1 LSDNHYNTIGAGYN
15 STRKADPEIA
25 DTMQALLECEVG
37 KTYLDIGCGTGNYT
51 SLLSE
56 RGFRFIG
63 IDPSSYMLSQAK
75 MRNDSIEWR
84 EGAAE
89 GIPAADGE
97 FDGAMATL
105 TVHHWEDMHLG
116 FKELRRVVKPGGRIV
131 IFTSTPEQMR
141 GYWLNHYF
149 PNMMQASMLQM
160 PTYLAIQ
167 TAARSA
173 GIEFLGK
180 QNYTVST
187 KLQDHFL
194 YVGKHNPEVY
204 FDESVR
210 AGISSFA
217 LLANSG
223 EVERGLTQLSDD
235 IDRGQ
240 FWKFKQRYE
249 NRGGDYVFLVCG

>member
-1 LSDNHYNTIGAGYN
+1 MSDNHYNTIGASYN
-15 STRKADPEIA
+15 NTRKADPEIA
-25 DTMQALLECEVG
+25 DTLQALLECEVG

-51 SLLSE
+51 SLFAE

-63 IDPSSYMLSQAK
+63 VDPSTYMLSQAK

-89 GIPAADGE
+89 GIPAVDGE
-97 FDGAMATL
+97 FDGAIATL

-173 GIEFLGK
+173 GIDQVAGSFFICWKAQSGGILRRERTCGNFI
-180 QNYTVST
+180 V
-187 KLQDHFL
+187 FF
-194 YVGKHNPEVY
+194 VGKCRRG
-204 FDESVR
+204 R
-210 AGISSFA
+210 ARVDP
-217 LLANSG
+217 
-223 EVERGLTQLSDD
+223 VE
-235 IDRGQ
+235 
-240 FWKFKQRYE
+240 
-249 NRGGDYVFLVCG
+249 